1 MRFIV
6 LSSELYAY
14 LQVLNKVIPTRSI
27 VPLVE
32 NFLFEITSEGLKI
45 TATDLETTM
54 MSFIELENVDG
65 EGTVAIGAK
74 RLMEILK
81 EFAQQPLTFE
91 INEETYE
98 VVIKSE
104 TGKYSIPGYS
114 SVEEYPKPPEISA
127 DNANSFI
134 INSELL
140 NKAINYTL
148 YTVGE
153 DELRP
158 ILNGILFELKPDY
171 ATFVATDSH
180 KLVKYRRKDIKS
192 ENEASFVLA
201 KKPAELLKNILPK
214 LEEDVKIEFDD
225 KNAVFEM
232 PNFKLVCR
240 LIEGV
245 YPDYEAVMPKQND
258 KVVEINR
265 NSLLFTTRR
274 VSLFSNEAS
283 KLVKYFF
290 HDNQAEITAQ
300 DIDFSISAY
309 EQIACKY
316 DGEAIAI
323 GFKSTFMHDILQN
336 YSCEDVAI
344 SMLQKKTPAL
354 IYPTFIEDENE
365 ELVTMLMPITI
376 DED

>member
-6 LSSELYAY
+6 LSSELYSY
-14 LQVLNKVIPTRSI
+14 LQVLNKVIPSRSI

-32 NFLFEITSEGLKI
+32 NFLFEINSEGLKI

-54 MSFIELENVDG
+54 MSFIELENIDG
-65 EGTVAIGAK
+65 EGTVAVGAR

-81 EFAQQPLTFE
+81 EFSQQPLTFE

-104 TGKYSIPGYS
+104 TGKYTIPGYS
-114 SVEEYPKPPEISA
+114 SVDEYPKPPEISP
-127 DNANSFI
+127 DNASSFV
-134 INSELL
+134 INSTII
-140 NKAINYTL
+140 NKAINQTL
-148 YTVGE
+148 YTVAD

-158 ILNGILFELKPDY
+158 ILNGILFEIKPDY
-171 ATFVATDSH
+171 MTFVATDSH

-192 ENEASFVLA
+192 GKEASFVLP

-214 LEEDVKIEFDD
+214 LEEDIKIEFDN

-240 LIEGV
+240 LIEGA
-245 YPDYEAVMPKQND
+245 YPDYESVMPLNND

-265 NSLLFTTRR
+265 DSLLFTTRR

-283 KLVKYFF
+283 KLVKYYF
-290 HDNQAEITAQ
+290 HDNQAEIKAQ

-309 EQIACKY
+309 EQISCRY
-316 DGEAIAI
+316 DGEPIAI
-323 GFKSTFMHDILQN
+323 GFKSTFMHDILQS
-336 YSCEDVAI
+336 YDCEDVAI
-344 SMLQKKTPAL
+344 SMLEKKTPAI
-354 IYPTFIEDENE
+354 IYPTFIEDPNE

-376 DED
+376 DEE